1 MAKLQIGNITIIVN
15 GFTLNNGLPYFQRAV
30 PKRLQKRLGKKTI
43 KIRLHIEDGNYALQC
58 HRLTLRHA
66 ALFKAMV
73 ADPRITPTEAKLASI
88 ALLGFYGLSQLDGRH
103 EIQPPI
109 GWEGSFDPTPHLNEF
124 LDAELP
130 LGHPPSQI
138 ALMARDALFDPMP
151 ILLSE
156 AFSVYLDNHKKAS
169 DKNFSKAQ
177 KAHWDRLIN
186 FTGDIALEGF
196 TRDQAKKYRDERLS
210 SGVKAAS
217 VEREISTIKAIFEK
231 AIVELS
237 LQMKNPF
244 AKLLIQGADEGGK
257 RPSFTKNELRQLI
270 DSARVHDDERRRLAL
285 CMALTGARLA
295 EIVGLR
301 KQDVDLEK
309 MIICIVP
316 HASRSLKTKQ
326 SKRRVPMHPWAAE
339 ALKVQMIESTNG
351 FIFPAYANEE
361 SVKSDSVS
369 AMLKKWIVSVLPE
382 TQKTAHSMRH
392 TMADL
397 LREVETP
404 LDIKDAIGG
413 WSNKKSVAEHYGEGY
428 SDQILQKYL
437 MAALKWLDE

>member
-169 DKNFSKAQ
+169 DKNFSRAQ

-196 TRDQAKKYRDERLS
+196 TRDQAKKYRDERLR

-301 KQDVDLEK
+301 KLDVDLEK

-361 SVKSDSVS
+361 SVKSDSAS
-369 AMLKKWIVSVLPE
+369 AMLKKWFGSVLPE
-382 TQKTAHSMRH
+382 TQKTAQSMRH

-404 LDIKDAIGG
+404 SAVRLAICG
-413 WSNKKSVAEHYGEGY
+413 WSNQEGVAEHYGEGY